1 MWLLFVLDGFCSKS
15 PFPVCYRTV
24 LEKHETTR
32 SITWCLPEVPWLLG
46 IHWFVVLP
54 EDGHSGSGDVGL
66 CSVIFILKTKMCFY
80 CTSINNTAPCS
91 PLYLDLFIVWWKKCE
106 WLVNITCTC
115 FKVPSSHWLQWCRT
129 WALKILKSLYKCN
142 YGHTSIHYSVFH
154 PCIHLE
160 KLFKCCN
167 PNHMAQSL
175 KEGI

>member
-1 MWLLFVLDGFCSKS
+1 MVSLLRC
-15 PFPVCYRTV
+15 
-24 LEKHETTR
+24 
-32 SITWCLPEVPWLLG
+32 PWLLG
-46 IHWFVVLP
+46 IHWFFVLP
-54 EDGHSGSGDVGL
+54 EDENSGSGDVGL
-66 CSVIFILKTKMCFY
+66 SSVIFILKIKMCFY
-80 CTSINNTAPCS
+80 CTSINNTAPCC
-91 PLYLDLFIVWWKKCE
+91 PLSLDLFIAWGKKCE

-142 YGHTSIHYSVFH
+142 YECTSLHSSVLH

-160 KLFKCCN
+160 KLLKCCN